1 MQLFFQKYPESYS
14 PAEDSRIPVII
25 IHGLFGSTVNW
36 RSFAKQLSKY
46 CPVIVVDQR
55 NHGRSAHAK
64 SHTYIDMAS
73 DLLKLFDSLGLSM
86 VQLCGHSMGGK
97 AAMAFALRNPERVE
111 RMAVLDI
118 APVEYTHTH
127 APHLEKMIELDLSA
141 LESRSA
147 ADKQLSDDITDTS
160 TRLFLLQSLVGSKG
174 NFSWRL
180 NLPVLLANM
189 SKILGFP
196 SLEFDGLRYDSK
208 VLFMH
213 GEQSD
218 YVKAKDYNLI
228 LNYFPLADFSV
239 IPHAGHWL
247 HAEQP
252 QAVLAAL
259 LKLVKKMTDLS
270 NESDQEQVNYNM
282 MDKKRKYALLIEA
295 HSKDLY
301 KYALWLCKDKNMA
314 EDVMQE
320 AFLRAWKSL
329 DSLREAKAAKG
340 WLFTIFRREHARQFE
355 RKQFQYKDV
364 ESMDTIEDN
373 NHMGYDD
380 RPEAFALRNA
390 LKRLPQDYR
399 EPLEMQVLGGFSC
412 DEIAGILDI
421 SSSAVMT
428 RLFRA
433 RKKMR
438 QILGHEST
446 PQLGVVGE

>member
-14 PAEDSRIPVII
+14 PVEDSRIPVII

-64 SHTYIDMAS
+64 SHTYMDMAS

-259 LKLVKKMTDLS
+259 LK
-270 NESDQEQVNYNM
+270 
-282 MDKKRKYALLIEA
+282 
-295 HSKDLY
+295 
-301 KYALWLCKDKNMA
+301 
-314 EDVMQE
+314 
-320 AFLRAWKSL
+320 FL
-329 DSLREAKAAKG
+329 
-340 WLFTIFRREHARQFE
+340 
-355 RKQFQYKDV
+355 
-364 ESMDTIEDN
+364 
-373 NHMGYDD
+373 
-380 RPEAFALRNA
+380 
-390 LKRLPQDYR
+390 
-399 EPLEMQVLGGFSC
+399 
-412 DEIAGILDI
+412 
-421 SSSAVMT
+421 
-428 RLFRA
+428 
-433 RKKMR
+433 
-438 QILGHEST
+438 
-446 PQLGVVGE
+446 QLGKKND